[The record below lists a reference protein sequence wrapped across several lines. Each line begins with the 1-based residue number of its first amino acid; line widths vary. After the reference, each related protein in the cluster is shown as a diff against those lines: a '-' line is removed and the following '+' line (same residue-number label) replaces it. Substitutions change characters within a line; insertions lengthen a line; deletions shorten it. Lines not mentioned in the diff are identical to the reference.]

1 MPLRF
6 ATAFT
11 LFLAAAGPAR
21 AEVPALRYVTGAT
34 ALGGDTVVLDVRPAA
49 ACGKQSPAGARCLP
63 WEDFLGPHGRLAG
76 FANIAWVLGTAG
88 LTGAESVLV
97 VGDDPQKRD
106 FVAGVLYLMGQARV
120 SVLTRRLKPMGSSF
134 GPGRPRAMS
143 RTAVWQAPA
152 RADAVVFK
160 GELRDLLASQSA
172 PVLLDGRSEKAYW
185 GETVDAARGGHLPGA
200 DHLPA
205 ARLRAEV
212 GRGEALAPKTENAIV
227 YGRNAVDGIAF
238 MALIIA
244 GTGVPARVYPGG
256 WAEWASDGRLPADA
270 ETFPMPARAP
280 AAAPKASPISWAYV
294 TAAGAVGVFSGVV
307 VALIGFRAFRPA
319 KEI

>member
-6 ATAFT
+6 ATAFAMI
-11 LFLAAAGPAR
+11 LAAAGPVR

-34 ALGGDTVVLDVRPAA
+34 AMDKDTLVLDVRPAA
-49 ACGKQSPAGARCLP
+49 VCQKQSPPGARCLP
-63 WEDFLGPHGRLAG
+63 GEDFLGPNGRLAG

-106 FVAGVLYLMGQARV
+106 FVAGILYLMGQARV
-120 SVLTRRLKPMGSSF
+120 SVLTRRLKPTGSSF

-152 RADAVVFK
+152 RASAVVFK
-160 GELRDLLASQSA
+160 GELRDLLASRSA
-172 PVLLDGRSEKAYW
+172 PALLDGRDEKAYW

-200 DHLPA
+200 DHFPA
-205 ARLRAEV
+205 VRLRAEV
-212 GRGEALAPKTENAIV
+212 GRGEALAPKPENPIA
-227 YGRNAVDGIAF
+227 YARNAVDGIAF
-238 MALIIA
+238 MTLIIA

-270 ETFPMPARAP
+270 ETFPMPARTP
-280 AAAPKASPISWAYV
+280 AAVPVASPISWAYV
-294 TAAGAVGVFSGVV
+294 TAAGAAGVFMGVV

-319 KEI
+319 KEV